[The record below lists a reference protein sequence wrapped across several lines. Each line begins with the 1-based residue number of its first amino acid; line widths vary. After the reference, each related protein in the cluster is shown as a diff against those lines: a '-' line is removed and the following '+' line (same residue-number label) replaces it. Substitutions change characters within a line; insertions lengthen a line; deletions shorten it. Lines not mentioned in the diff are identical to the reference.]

1 MCGDKPGMGPR
12 R

>member
-1 MCGDKPGMGPR
+1 MGPR